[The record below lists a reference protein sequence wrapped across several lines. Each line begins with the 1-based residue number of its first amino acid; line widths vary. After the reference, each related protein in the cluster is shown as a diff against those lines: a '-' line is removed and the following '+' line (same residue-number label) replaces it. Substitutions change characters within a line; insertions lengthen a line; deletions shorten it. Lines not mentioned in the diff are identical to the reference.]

1 MCVHTVRWIGGLMQV
16 CRIAPGLAL
25 AVLLCSMSLAQAQ
38 SWPSKPI
45 RFIVPQTPSG
55 QVDTV
60 ARTVAQHLGERLGQP
75 LIVEFARVARE
86 AGIELE

>member
-1 MCVHTVRWIGGLMQV
+1 MQV
-16 CRIAPGLAL
+16 CRIAPGLSL
-25 AVLLCSMSLAQAQ
+25 AVLLCFMSLAQAQ
-38 SWPSKPI
+38 PWPSKPI

-75 LIVEFARVARE
+75 LIVEFARVVRD
-86 AGIELE
+86 AGIEPE